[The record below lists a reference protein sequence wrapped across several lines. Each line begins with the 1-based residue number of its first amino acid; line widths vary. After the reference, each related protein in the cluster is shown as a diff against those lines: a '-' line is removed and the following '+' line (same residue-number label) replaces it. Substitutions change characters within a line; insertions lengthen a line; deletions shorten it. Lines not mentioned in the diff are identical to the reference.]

1 MPHVY
6 LRRAHIA
13 GGELPSAVGGMFVRV
28 VGFGCLAVRVKG
40 TFVKIQ
46 KFQGPL

>member
-1 MPHVY
+1 VPHVY
-6 LRRAHIA
+6 LRRADIA

-28 VGFGCLAVRVKG
+28 VGFRGIAVRVRG

-46 KFQGPL
+46 KF